1 MHFIIL
7 RDTEKKMKH
16 LVINITPVQTRAFLI
31 QNTIFYNQYDL
42 ALSFGA
48 RQERS
53 ETDARDE
60 VNRSVAGFESIYTT
74 IDHDTY
80 DNSRNNYAYN
90 FGFEK
95 GLNKNLSFY
104 GNYSESFRI
113 PNIDENIKATTSGS
127 FHLEDQES
135 ESVEL
140 GILYQNEFLNL
151 NASYYQMDTKNE
163 IQYDQSVNTNLD
175 PIERQGVNIDLDY
188 IIDQRQNISASIN
201 VTEAEFTSGS
211 LSMGT
216 GTTEFEESFI
226 TLVTKL
232 MVWHKYSNKLPRFRR
247 YCKSISKFSRA
258 KSTFSSSTYF

>member
-1 MHFIIL
+1 MGFEIGHAFYNSKRYRKENEAL
-7 RDTEKKMKH
+7 GHEYHASSK
-16 LVINITPVQTRAFLI
+16 TRAFLI

-42 ALSFGA
+42 AISFGA

-60 VNRSVAGFESIYTT
+60 VYRSVAGFESIYTT

-135 ESVEL
+135 EGVEL
-140 GILYQNEFLNL
+140 GILYQNESLNL

-175 PIERQGVNIDLDY
+175 PIEREGMNIDLNY
-188 IIDQRQNISASIN
+188 IIDQKQKVSASIN
-201 VTEAEFTSGS
+201 VTEAE
-211 LSMGT
+211 
-216 GTTEFEESFI
+216 I
-226 TLVTKL
+226 
-232 MVWHKYSNKLPRFRR
+232 HRR
-247 YCKSISKFSRA
+247 LAINGYRHH
-258 KSTFSSSTYF
+258 